1 MVHIRT
7 LRKKIEAAPNS
18 PKMIKTVRKG
28 YMFKEDG
35 NDQ

>member
-7 LRKKIEAAPNS
+7 LRKKIEAPNS

-35 NDQ
+35 ND